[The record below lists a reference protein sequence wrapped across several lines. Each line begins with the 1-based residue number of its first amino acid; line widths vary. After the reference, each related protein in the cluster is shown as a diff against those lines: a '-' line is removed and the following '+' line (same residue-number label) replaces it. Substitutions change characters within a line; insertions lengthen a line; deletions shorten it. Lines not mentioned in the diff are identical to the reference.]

1 MQKKTKDKRLYCVTP
16 GCTFEGKLPEGLLP
30 DAVEDVVRTAELT
43 DALRGQG
50 E

>member
-1 MQKKTKDKRLYCVTP
+1 MPWAAAWRKPCDE
-16 GCTFEGKLPEGLLP
+16 GTFEGKLPEGLLP
-30 DAVEDVVRTAELT
+30 DAVEAVVRTAEFM